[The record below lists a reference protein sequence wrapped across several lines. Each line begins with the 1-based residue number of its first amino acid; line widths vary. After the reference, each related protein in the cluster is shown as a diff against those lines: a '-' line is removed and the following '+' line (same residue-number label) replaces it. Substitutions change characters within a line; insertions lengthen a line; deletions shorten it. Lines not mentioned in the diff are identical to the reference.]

1 MKSRDLNT
9 IHDLIATDYKI
20 EPLGGGKF
28 RHSFHPKTTETVYE
42 FIANGSPEIEEGE
55 RYNIGYR
62 VDSEGRNI
70 VDTSCLSKNNEVN
83 KTISYLH
90 AQQFSL
96 NKHVIN
102 KQKNDDRVKYT
113 ASDGYYWGPK
123 YAWREYGLVVPKNA
137 FRAYLEEI
145 KHPTIPCVITNPDN
159 VVQTSET
166 IAYADAGLENAVSEL
181 INTAEK
187 VTKVLYKR
195 VLKSIYNFIYKNTQ
209 NQIIVLKKVPFRCI
223 ITVSFKT

>member
-9 IHDLIATDYKI
+9 IHDLIATDYRI
-20 EPLGGGKF
+20 ESVGGGKF
-28 RHSFHPKTTETVYE
+28 RHSFHPKTTGTLYE

-70 VDTSCLSKNNEVN
+70 IDMSCLSKNNEVN
-83 KTISYLH
+83 KTLSYLH
-90 AQQFSL
+90 AQQSSH
-96 NKHVIN
+96 NKRVIN

-137 FRAYLEEI
+137 FHAYLEEI

-159 VVQTSET
+159 IVQTTET
-166 IAYADAGLENAVSEL
+166 IAYADNGIEKAVSEL
-181 INTAEK
+181 IRTAEK
-187 VTKVLYKR
+187 VTKVHYKSPLYSKR
-195 VLKSIYNFIYKNTQ
+195 FTIYGIEAITD
-209 NQIIVLKKVPFRCI
+209 KK
-223 ITVSFKT
+223 